1 MLAQERHHRILEKI
15 NETHSVKV
23 AELIEEFRVSI
34 ETVRRD
40 LEYLESMGKLK
51 RVHGGAILE
60 KDNSVEQSFVAR
72 EIIHV
77 EEKREIGEIAARFVQ
92 EGQSIAMDVSTTNTE
107 FVKALKKKIKRLT
120 VLTNSLP
127 IAYELSEMPQY
138 TIILTGGTVRNE
150 ELCVVGEMAEQFI
163 SQFNID
169 TLFLSMSGIS
179 LHSGLTDYGINE
191 WNIKK
196 KMLEHAKKCYVLA
209 DSSKFDAVSLL
220 KVCNFNQIDAIITD
234 SKLPEKIKEK
244 YEKAGMT
251 IINS

>member
-77 EEKREIGEIAARFVQ
+77 EEK
-92 EGQSIAMDVSTTNTE
+92 
-107 FVKALKKKIKRLT
+107 L
-120 VLTNSLP
+120 SLS
-127 IAYELSEMPQY
+127 L
-138 TIILTGGTVRNE
+138 
-150 ELCVVGEMAEQFI
+150 I
-163 SQFNID
+163 S
-169 TLFLSMSGIS
+169 
-179 LHSGLTDYGINE
+179 
-191 WNIKK
+191 
-196 KMLEHAKKCYVLA
+196 
-209 DSSKFDAVSLL
+209 
-220 KVCNFNQIDAIITD
+220 
-234 SKLPEKIKEK
+234 
-244 YEKAGMT
+244 
-251 IINS
+251 